1 MKKLV
6 LEAIERFSLLEDK
19 PQEVTVALSGGADSM
34 ALLYVLNSI
43 KNELNIKLSAAHLNH
58 MIRGEE
64 AARDEE
70 FVKNQCSILGIPL
83 FCERADIPKIA
94 LEKSISTELAAREI
108 RYEFLERV
116 SNGVIATAHTASDNI
131 ETVLFNISRGTASV
145 GLSGIPYRRGKII
158 RPLILCTRAKVE
170 EYCKENNIPFVT
182 DSTNLTDDYTRNKI
196 RHNVVTVLKEINPS
210 VEQSVLRMTESIR
223 EDADFLEGLAKVYLT
238 RNVKENGRL
247 DINDFSSLHIA
258 VAKRVIKTYVE
269 TVRTDISL
277 ENIHIKAISLLVPLG
292 GKTNIPKDCHVIVKG
307 GELYV
312 EESKKSDANISF
324 DVNFEEFDI
333 DEFKNTQKV
342 NNLLLNNFVDCDKI
356 KGKLV
361 CRTRCSGDS
370 IRLKNRGCTKSL
382 TKIMSE
388 NKIPLELRDKLPVLQ
403 DDCGVVWVYNV
414 GVSGRCAVTNK
425 TKRIL
430 KINVEN
436 KKEN

>member
-1 MKKLV
+1 MKNLV

-34 ALLYVLNSI
+34 ALLYVLNSL

-64 AARDEE
+64 AVRDEE
-70 FVKNQCSILGIPL
+70 FVKKQCSMLGIPL
-83 FCERADIPKIA
+83 FCERADIPRIA
-94 LEKSISTELAAREI
+94 LEKSVSTELAAREI

-131 ETVLFNISRGTASV
+131 ETVLCNISRGTALA
-145 GLSGIPYRRGKII
+145 GLGGIPYRRGKII
-158 RPLILCTRAKVE
+158 RPLILCTRAQIE
-170 EYCKENNIPFVT
+170 EYCKENNISFVT

-223 EDADFLEGLAKVYLT
+223 EDADFLESLAKDYLT
-238 RNVKENGRL
+238 LNVKENGRL
-247 DINDFSSLHIA
+247 NLNNFSALHIA
-258 VAKRVIKTYVE
+258 VAKRVIKNYVE
-269 TVRTDISL
+269 TVREDISL
-277 ENIHIKAISLLVPLG
+277 ESIHIKAITSLISSG
-292 GKTNIPKDCHVIVKG
+292 GKTNIPKDCHVIIKG

-312 EESKKSDANISF
+312 EESKKSDADISF
-324 DVNFEEFDI
+324 IVNFEECDI
-333 DEFKNTQKV
+333 NEFKNTQKV
-342 NNLLLNNFVDCDKI
+342 NNLLLNGFIDCDKI

-361 CRTRCSGDS
+361 CRTRCSGDT
-370 IRLKNRGCTKSL
+370 IKLKNRGCTKSL
-382 TKIMSE
+382 NKIMSE

-403 DDCGVVWVYNV
+403 DDDGVVWVCNV
-414 GVSGRCAVTNK
+414 GVSGRCAVTDK

-430 KINVEN
+430 KINVE
-436 KKEN
+436 KIKEN